1 MAVTA
6 ACRFGRALLMTEVL
20 FSFGPYLIITVSAN
34 GQTRARALG
43 CKSVE
48 AKTNEANLHTEKP
61 SQSKELR
68 QGM

>member
-1 MAVTA
+1 
-6 ACRFGRALLMTEVL
+6 MTEVL

-48 AKTNEANLHTEKP
+48 AKTDEANLHTEKP
-61 SQSKELR
+61 LHKAKSFVKVCDLTFI
-68 QGM
+68 